1 MKSVRNLNRI
11 LNQSRRLASVAGGSG
26 TVNPY
31 TVGPFQ
37 VFNRNM
43 KCLLRRQIVLCHKKR
58 RRGSRTVDY
67 VRDDVGDSFVECF
80 LEGIPYK
87 YFDLFIITRE
97 VPACGHWTICGLH
110 GIFLAICP

>member
-1 MKSVRNLNRI
+1 MTSIHNLDRF
-11 LNQSRRLASVAGGSG
+11 LNQSRRLASVAGSSNAVG
-26 TVNPY
+26 PY
-31 TVGPFQ
+31 MVGPFQ

-58 RRGSRTVDY
+58 RGGSRTVDY
-67 VRDDVGDSFVECF
+67 VRDDVVDSFVECF

-87 YFDLFIITRE
+87 YFDLFIITKE